1 MCCIAVN
8 GFGTISVAFWAL
20 CSHCLYLVSLILNS
34 VFTFMCTIRYTSCLD
49 QPIEFWC
56 CHGGHVSC
64 VAVKGLGTIS
74 VAFWAL

>member
-1 MCCIAVN
+1 M
-8 GFGTISVAFWAL
+8 
-20 CSHCLYLVSLILNS
+20 NS